1 MRMEKKNQ
9 PVYNYN
15 NAACSM
21 ALSKAEHDLIDDIL
35 LGAEEKS
42 SSSESFFSIDDH
54 AFVDSVLLPPTT
66 QSPVISDSLD
76 DVDNELHKMD
86 SPLEQAAPDRTSF
99 FSTKRVYSKT
109 LVPHEAPPK
118 LNKPRSCHD
127 DLYKQFCCKEY
138 VWSLAW
144 EERSKVYDNGRDK
157 VCSCGKCQKR
167 VPDIISDIEGELLR
181 NYQNISEP
189 VNNEQRKMNFREDWM
204 RAGCPEPKDNL
215 ANSEWCIGEQKG
227 FCFNFYL
234 RATGH
239 LKAWAYNKISEFKSE
254 STASTFDGEKRSIY
268 TRSADKKMKFLVWLE
283 EFAHEVTPTSKM
295 YKEFRS
301 VLKKPKVF

>member
-86 SPLEQAAPDRTSF
+86 SPLEQAAPDRTIVF
-99 FSTKRVYSKT
+99 FLPSGFIRKHWFHMK
-109 LVPHEAPPK
+109 H
-118 LNKPRSCHD
+118 PRSST
-127 DLYKQFCCKEY
+127 
-138 VWSLAW
+138 SLAAVTMTCTSNFAA
-144 EERSKVYDNGRDK
+144 RSM
-157 VCSCGKCQKR
+157 CG
-167 VPDIISDIEGELLR
+167 
-181 NYQNISEP
+181 
-189 VNNEQRKMNFREDWM
+189 
-204 RAGCPEPKDNL
+204 
-215 ANSEWCIGEQKG
+215 
-227 FCFNFYL
+227 
-234 RATGH
+234 
-239 LKAWAYNKISEFKSE
+239 
-254 STASTFDGEKRSIY
+254 
-268 TRSADKKMKFLVWLE
+268 VWLG
-283 EFAHEVTPTSKM
+283 
-295 YKEFRS
+295 
-301 VLKKPKVF
+301 KKGAKFMTTAETKSAAVVNAKNECQILFLILRGSCLETTKIFLSQSIMSRER